1 LGARLDAHSSPDRQH
16 NRSRDPR
23 HLAKPLKKRDWSKN
37 GVKRN
42 RALHRGV
49 ADAGRAALDALYA
62 RAPVEWQQINQ
73 GWSGRYGSWFR
84 NRVREYVNI
93 HGYVSAGVTAML
105 LRCAASHAD
114 ADYLRAIGYATNDHT
129 LVIKAQSF
137 AQSAKSLE
145 LAAYEIACRE
155 GRAKRDT
162 DALKETSGGKL
173 ARALAER
180 PTDIEVSGSSETQ
193 GWGGTRVGDDAPPF
207 EPAPGGVDGQGPHSA
222 PTPSNENP
230 DEP

>member
-1 LGARLDAHSSPDRQH
+1 MRNVSDLGAT
-16 NRSRDPR
+16 
-23 HLAKPLKKRDWSKN
+23 
-37 GVKRN
+37 
-42 RALHRGV
+42 RALNALHAKAPKEWRAITRGWCV
-49 ADAGRAALDALYA
+49 
-62 RAPVEWQQINQ
+62 
-73 GWSGRYGSWFR
+73 SWFR
-84 NRVREYVNI
+84 NRVCEYVNI

-162 DALKETSGGKL
+162 DALKESGGGKL

-180 PTDIEVSGSSETQ
+180 PTDIEASGSGETH
-193 GWGGTRVGDDAPPF
+193 GWAGTRPDDDAPPSSH
-207 EPAPGGVDGQGPHSA
+207 APGGVDGQGPHSA
-222 PTPSNENP
+222 PTTSHENTP
-230 DEP
+230 TFTDKDEA

>member
-1 LGARLDAHSSPDRQH
+1 M
-16 NRSRDPR
+16 
-23 HLAKPLKKRDWSKN
+23 
-37 GVKRN
+37 RN
-42 RALHRGV
+42 VSDLRATRALN
-49 ADAGRAALDALYA
+49 ALHAK
-62 RAPVEWQQINQ
+62 APKEWQAITR
-73 GWSGRYGSWFR
+73 GWCVSWFR
-84 NRVREYVNI
+84 NRVSEYVNI

-180 PTDIEVSGSSETQ
+180 PTDIEASGSSETH
-193 GWGGTRVGDDAPPF
+193 GWGGTQVGDDATPF
-207 EPAPGGVDGQGPHSA
+207 EPAPGGVDGLGPHSA
-222 PTPSNENP
+222 PTTPAENSP
-230 DEP
+230 TFTDTESQPE